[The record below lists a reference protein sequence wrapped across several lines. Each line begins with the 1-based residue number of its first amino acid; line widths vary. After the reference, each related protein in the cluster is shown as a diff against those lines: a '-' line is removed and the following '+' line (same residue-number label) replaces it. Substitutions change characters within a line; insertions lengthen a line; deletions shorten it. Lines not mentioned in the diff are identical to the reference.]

1 MIIFASSFEGKNAT
15 CCHRLVVQDVRLSR
29 GKSPV
34 QIRLAAPIHL
44 PVAQLDEQRATNAKA
59 CRFESCREGQL
70 TACRG
75 VWSSL
80 PALEAGDRVFKSH
93 HADHLIDR
101 AFAQRPSS
109 RGCSRLES
117 RGSSKCDPIHTKS
130 APARW
135 LSRLDL
141 IRMPAL
147 SGKARSL
154 CRHGA
159 RFATRPARSTWP
171 GSPRRHRQRSP

>member
-15 CCHRLVVQDVRLSR
+15 CCHRLEVQDVRLSR

-93 HADHLIDR
+93 HADHLIDDSR
-101 AFAQRPSS
+101 AFARSPTS
-109 RGCSRLES
+109 CSCR
-117 RGSSKCDPIHTKS
+117 
-130 APARW
+130 
-135 LSRLDL
+135 RLDL
-141 IRMPAL
+141 RE
-147 SGKARSL
+147 RS
-154 CRHGA
+154 
-159 RFATRPARSTWP
+159 
-171 GSPRRHRQRSP
+171 